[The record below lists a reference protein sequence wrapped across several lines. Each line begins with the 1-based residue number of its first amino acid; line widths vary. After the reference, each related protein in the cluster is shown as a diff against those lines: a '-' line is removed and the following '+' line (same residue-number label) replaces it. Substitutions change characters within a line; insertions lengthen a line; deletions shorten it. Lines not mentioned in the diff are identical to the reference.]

1 MTDPTQAACRRLF
14 FAVMLNDLEALT
26 ALLRQG
32 ADPNFAQE
40 YWPNTACSEWLT
52 PLHAAVLA
60 GSLPAIEAL
69 LAHDA
74 DANAVSNRQRTPL
87 DLVGRGPSWQRL
99 RAAGA
104 LGRWELMT
112 SRRVIGV
119 AMAAATAAAP
129 VPRPLV
135 MVDLA
140 DGTCRL
146 LDVSLGQAAN
156 AVPLSAP
163 YELDWERGVTW
174 PASGSRNAYRDVLL
188 EITGEVWS
196 LRVDGE
202 HPADGNLPVELA
214 WVRGPEGFA
223 DGVFF
228 PSRAEQRRAAD
239 GKGTA
244 QPG

>member
-1 MTDPTQAACRRLF
+1 MTNPTQAACRRLF
-14 FAVMLNDLEALT
+14 FAVMLNDLDALT
-26 ALLRQG
+26 ALLHQG
-32 ADPNFAQE
+32 ADPNFGHE

-60 GSLPAIEAL
+60 GSLAAVEAL
-69 LAHDA
+69 LAHGA

-87 DLVGRGPSWQRL
+87 DLVARGPAWQCL

-112 SRRVIGV
+112 SQRIIGPTT
-119 AMAAATAAAP
+119 ATTAAAAA
-129 VPRPLV
+129 VPRPLA
-135 MVDLA
+135 MVGLA

-146 LDVSLGQAAN
+146 LDASLGQTAN

-163 YELDWERGVTW
+163 YELDPERGVTW
-174 PASGSRNAYRDVLL
+174 PASGNGNAYWDVLL
-188 EITGEVWS
+188 EVTGEVWS
-196 LRVDGE
+196 LRVDGRN
-202 HPADGNLPVELA
+202 PASSTLPVELA

-228 PSRAEQRRAAD
+228 PSRAE
-239 GKGTA
+239 
-244 QPG
+244 PGR